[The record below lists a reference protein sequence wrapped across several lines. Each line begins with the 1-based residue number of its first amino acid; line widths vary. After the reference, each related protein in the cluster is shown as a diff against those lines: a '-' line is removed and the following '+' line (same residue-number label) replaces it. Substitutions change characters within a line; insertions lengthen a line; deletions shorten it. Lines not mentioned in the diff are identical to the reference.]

1 MATKNIYLYKVTIR
15 DESTGIEVPLDQYK
29 ALFQSIIAA
38 NSRNNALRLST
49 VDEPEVTILDIIE
62 NTDECLFARLN
73 RKKLNNS
80 MQKRNYR
87 TYEISDV
94 LQPDEIAQSGVE
106 SFTYC
111 ILGYSHG
118 ILSMVNSKGA
128 PAVSVLSHI
137 FALYR
142 NQYALETEPIPNQDL
157 LGKLIDGKS
166 PEINKIQIDIPKPNP
181 AVLEQLFGFS
191 EAAIINIVSRNA
203 ASLVFE
209 IKPDFRGALA
219 NDKNNV
225 RQIIDILK
233 ENSRNY
239 NSVVLSGKSNT
250 GERQQKYDLFE
261 EYFKYPISIN
271 EVIHENGRI
280 RERGRAQLQM
290 DYRNKMQNVYN
301 EYKRLIL
308 LVSGR

>member
-1 MATKNIYLYKVTIR
+1 
-15 DESTGIEVPLDQYK
+15 
-29 ALFQSIIAA
+29 
-38 NSRNNALRLST
+38 
-49 VDEPEVTILDIIE
+49 
-62 NTDECLFARLN
+62 
-73 RKKLNNS
+73 
-80 MQKRNYR
+80 MQ
-87 TYEISDV
+87 
-94 LQPDEIAQSGVE
+94 
-106 SFTYC
+106 
-111 ILGYSHG
+111 
-118 ILSMVNSKGA
+118 
-128 PAVSVLSHI
+128 
-137 FALYR
+137 
-142 NQYALETEPIPNQDL
+142 PIPNQDL

-191 EAAIINIVSRNA
+191 EAAIINTVSRNA

>member
-1 MATKNIYLYKVTIR
+1 MATKNIYLYKVTIK
-15 DESTGIEVPLDQYK
+15 DESTGIEVSLDQYK
-29 ALFQSIIAA
+29 SLFQSIIAA

-49 VDEPEVTILDIIE
+49 VDEPEVTILDIID

-94 LQPDEIAQSGVE
+94 LQPDEIAQNGVE

-142 NQYALETEPIPNQDL
+142 NQYSLETEPTPNQDL
-157 LGKLIDGKS
+157 LGKLVDGKS
-166 PEINKIQIDIPKPNP
+166 NP

-191 EAAIINIVSRNA
+191 EAEIINTVSRNA
-203 ASLVFE
+203 SSLVFE

-219 NDKNNV
+219 NDKNKV
-225 RQIIDILK
+225 RQIIDILR
-233 ENSRNY
+233 ENGQNY

>member
-118 ILSMVNSKGA
+118 ILS
-128 PAVSVLSHI
+128 
-137 FALYR
+137 
-142 NQYALETEPIPNQDL
+142 
-157 LGKLIDGKS
+157 
-166 PEINKIQIDIPKPNP
+166 
-181 AVLEQLFGFS
+181 
-191 EAAIINIVSRNA
+191 
-203 ASLVFE
+203 
-209 IKPDFRGALA
+209 
-219 NDKNNV
+219 
-225 RQIIDILK
+225 
-233 ENSRNY
+233 